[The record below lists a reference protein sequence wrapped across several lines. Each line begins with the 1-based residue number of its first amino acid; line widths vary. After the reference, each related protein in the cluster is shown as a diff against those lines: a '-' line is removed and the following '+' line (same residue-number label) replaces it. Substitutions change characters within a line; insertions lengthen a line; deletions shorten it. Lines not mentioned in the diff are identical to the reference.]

1 MEHLKA
7 DKADTIAF
15 GDSKW
20 DIDMFE
26 YCAVSVCVGDGGDD
40 AKAAATFV
48 TDNVMDDGIY
58 NAFKK
63 LKLI

>member
-1 MEHLKA
+1 MFIVA
-7 DKADTIAF
+7 
-15 GDSKW
+15 

-26 YCAVSVCVGDGGDD
+26 YCEVSVCVGDGGDE

-48 TDNVMDDGIY
+48 TDNVMDDGLY

-63 LKLI
+63 LNLI

>member
-1 MEHLKA
+1 MFIVA
-7 DKADTIAF
+7 
-15 GDSKW
+15 
-20 DIDMFE
+20 DIDMFD

-48 TDNVMDDGIY
+48 TDAVMKDGIY